1 MKKSKIII
9 EPATIE
15 HAKEFYG
22 DQHTKSFKGY
32 AALLDG
38 KVVGIG
44 GLSFENE
51 TMMLFSDIKDEI
63 RPFKDDIW
71 KGIDILDG
79 MIKKTNYPIVAIA
92 SSKEKNSEM
101 LLTKLGFN
109 PTGNSTPDGKIFWR
123 FP

>member
-1 MKKSKIII
+1 
-9 EPATIE
+9 
-15 HAKEFYG
+15 
-22 DQHTKSFKGY
+22 
-32 AALLDG
+32 
-38 KVVGIG
+38 
-44 GLSFENE
+44 
-51 TMMLFSDIKDEI
+51 MMLFSDIKDEI